1 MGTVSETNAQNL
13 SFNPPVKSE
22 FQDQSAS
29 WKSTL
34 IFTGNDVAFPVEM
47 FIALIDQTTPHS
59 NERENEDEK
68 EKRIAQYALNHIPD
82 LGREQNVVQYFP
94 ASVWKQDNMERLKK
108 LNWRDLK
115 DELLSEFGLKREY
128 NLNEKLELLFSIE
141 KGEEETR
148 DNFLL
153 RISMIVCCIEQGKIC
168 SDEADDRIPPPP
180 SEVWIELLCTAG
192 ILSAARSTQFLFKEY
207 SALQESSSSQI
218 KSSRETNSNGDTSLS
233 TSTLIDRPHI
243 SAETDLH
250 MYPSLPNYDVKSNDM
265 KLETHSYQGFI
276 PRNVGQNINTRNET
290 MIEQSSE
297 LEPSFLIHGGECDE
311 INEDELSPIESKEK
325 HSQSKLKKHS
335 CRVCGK
341 MFRFKRNEIHHR
353 FQKHNKDNQCYICNL
368 FYKSISDRKQHK
380 LKFHKNGNICEI
392 CDLDFEGSKELEN
405 HQIEQHQGRQFKCKL
420 CSSEMMYDAINQHFQ
435 NVHYQ
440 GRTKRIR

>member
-1 MGTVSETNAQNL
+1 MGTVSDTNAQNL
-13 SFNPPVKSE
+13 ALNPPVKSE

-34 IFTGNDVAFPVEM
+34 TFTGNNVAFPVEM

-59 NERENEDEK
+59 NERKNEDEK
-68 EKRIAQYALNHIPD
+68 EKRVAQYALSHIPD
-82 LGREQNVVQYFP
+82 LDSEQNSVFP
-94 ASVWKQDNMERLKK
+94 ASVWKHDNLERLKK
-108 LNWRDLK
+108 LNWQDLK
-115 DELLSEFGLKREY
+115 DELLCEFGLKREY

-168 SDEADDRIPPPP
+168 SDEEDQGIPPPP
-180 SEVWIELLCTAG
+180 SEVWIEILCTAG
-192 ILSAARSTQFLFKEY
+192 ILSSARNTQFLFKEY
-207 SALQESSSSQI
+207 SALQESSSSHI
-218 KSSRETNSNGDTSLS
+218 KNSQDTNSNGGTSLS
-233 TSTLIDRPHI
+233 SSSLVNRPH
-243 SAETDLH
+243 SQAETNFH
-250 MYPSLPNYDVKSNDM
+250 MYTSLPNYNVPSKDM
-265 KLETHSYQGFI
+265 KLETQSYQDFI
-276 PRNVGQNINTRNET
+276 SRSVEQNINTMNKT
-290 MIEQSSE
+290 SIEISSE
-297 LEPSFLIHGGECDE
+297 LEPSFLIHGDEE
-311 INEDELSPIESKEK
+311 INEDELSQIQSTEK
-325 HSQSKLKKHS
+325 PSQSKLKKYS

-353 FQKHNKDNQCYICNL
+353 FQEHNKDNQCYICNL

-380 LKFHKNGNICEI
+380 LKFHKNGKLCEI
-392 CDLDFEGSKELEN
+392 CDVEFEGSNEVEN
-405 HQIEQHQGRQFKCKL
+405 HQIEQHEGRQFRCKL